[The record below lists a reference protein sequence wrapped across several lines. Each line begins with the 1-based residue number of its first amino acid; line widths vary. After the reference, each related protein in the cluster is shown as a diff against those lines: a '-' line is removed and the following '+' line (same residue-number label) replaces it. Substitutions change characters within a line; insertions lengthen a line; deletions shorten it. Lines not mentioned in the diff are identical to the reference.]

1 MAFDD
6 LEDEESEEESS
17 PGDEAL
23 DDLAGTLSGD
33 QSSESNNTT
42 EKQAR
47 KIIQSTICRM
57 IQRSR
62 RLRPRRSIQSI
73 VFQTRGT
80 P

>member
-1 MAFDD
+1 MIWR
-6 LEDEESEEESS
+6 DEESEEESS